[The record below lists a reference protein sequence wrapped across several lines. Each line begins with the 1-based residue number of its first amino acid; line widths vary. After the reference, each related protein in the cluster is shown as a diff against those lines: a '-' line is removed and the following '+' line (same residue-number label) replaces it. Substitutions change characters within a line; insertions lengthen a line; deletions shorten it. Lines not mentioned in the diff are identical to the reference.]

1 MVKEWGRSK
10 SGGDNGFGTKSMRK
24 KKGRE
29 NSVMLDELAALSLS
43 EFEAEEA
50 GTGTKM
56 DSSLEDS
63 APRWRHKAS
72 LKR

>member
-1 MVKEWGRSK
+1 MVKEWDRSK
-10 SGGDNGFGTKSMRK
+10 DNGFGTKSMRK

-29 NSVMLDELAALSLS
+29 SSVMLDELATLSLS

-50 GTGTKM
+50 GTGTKQQ
-56 DSSLEDS
+56 DGSLEDS